1 MEQSIPKKSVSKFLK
16 RYHSRETIRSY
27 QRVLVAFLDY
37 VFDIEQTHRVDGP
50 GSAPDIEFYDRLALD
65 YLDESRDYAGDL
77 AEYIAAR
84 GPAPAPGTIRK
95 DKTVIIGWLGAN
107 KIFLHPQ
114 ETRGI
119 RTGGRARTRDRI
131 PTPDEL
137 KQIMEHCDLQMRLYL
152 LMLSSSG
159 MRPGEAIRLQWTD
172 IDEARGRVFIRA
184 EITKTRESRVCFIS
198 REAMDLYQQWKV
210 YYPRYLE
217 KIDAL
222 TPWADTTSDTRLI
235 FPTTYNSILEKFT
248 RALKK
253 AGLDERDP
261 STRRTVIHLH
271 GLRKYFRTRLPMGG
285 ATVDVTEELMGHEG
299 YLSGSYLRLT
309 EADLEAAYRQTEPA
323 LWIYRTKPI
332 NEGELKQLESENR
345 ELRGELADIQ
355 RQIATMNAM
364 QADINA
370 NPEALQR
377 LVDAR
382 IKELMGKSSGA

>member
-1 MEQSIPKKSVSKFLK
+1 MEQAIPKKSISKFLK

-50 GSAPDIEFYDRLALD
+50 RSAPDIEFYDRLAID
-65 YLDESRDYAGDL
+65 YLDEPRDHAGDL
-77 AEYIAAR
+77 AEYIGAR
-84 GPAPAPGTIRK
+84 GPAPAPATIQK
-95 DKTVIIGWLGAN
+95 DKTVIISWLGAN

-131 PTPDEL
+131 PTPGEL

-159 MRPGEAIRLQWTD
+159 MRPGEAIRLQWAD
-172 IDEARGRVFIRA
+172 IDETRGRVFIRA
-184 EITKTRESRVCFIS
+184 EITKTRESRICFIS
-198 REAMDLYQQWKV
+198 REAMDLYQQWKI

-217 KIDAL
+217 KKDAL
-222 TPWADTTSDTRLI
+222 TPWADAVSDTRLV
-235 FPTTYNSILEKFT
+235 FPTTYNSILDKFT

-285 ATVDVTEELMGHEG
+285 ATVDVTEALMGHEG

-309 EADLEAAYRQTEPA
+309 EADLEATYRQAEPEI
-323 LWIYRTKPI
+323 WIYKTRPI
-332 NEGELKQLESENR
+332 NEEQLKQLESENQ
-345 ELRGELADIQ
+345 ELRGELNQ
-355 RQIATMNAM
+355 VQQQIATLSDATS
-364 QADINA
+364 IA
-370 NPEALQR
+370 NKGLEAILQNPDKFAK
-377 LVDAR
+377 LQ
-382 IKELMGKSSGA
+382 KLLENL